1 MRLREIKGDGFS
13 CWPPVWIGEFQRN
26 SEEGVLRNVA
36 QVPGTTLLKIDVRDG
51 MAILEGI
58 IIVDEQ
64 LLGPVYHRLKNSLGR
79 PLKEVGDLE
88 IVAQA

>member
-1 MRLREIKGDGFS
+1 MRNF
-13 CWPPVWIGEFQRN
+13 
-26 SEEGVLRNVA
+26 A
-36 QVPGTTLLKIDVRDG
+36 QVLGTTLLKIKVKDG
-51 MAILEGI
+51 VAILEGI

-64 LLGPVYHRLKNSLGR
+64 LLEPVYHRLKTSLGR